1 MTAPSRPARPRP
13 RPAAVVAAAP
23 RLQERARHE
32 RADRRRRLLR
42 RTGQGLLLLLPV
54 LGAAWVVLAS
64 GWLAL
69 DRVQV
74 SGTGRLQPAQ
84 VVAAAQVPTGTPL
97 ARIDTSEVED
107 RLAALA
113 PVAEVAVRR
122 DWPGTLEVTVTERV
136 PAAAVAVD
144 GGGVQLLDRT
154 GVSFATEPQ
163 PPAGLVSLEVAEP
176 GPSDPATRAALDV
189 HAALPEPLQAQVTAV
204 QAPSPQAVVLLLADG
219 RSVVWGGPSG
229 GATKG
234 AAVLALLSRPGTV
247 FDVSGEGVV
256 VVR

>member
-1 MTAPSRPARPRP
+1 VPVL
-13 RPAAVVAAAP
+13 AATS
-23 RLQERARHE
+23 RLQERARSR
-32 RADRRRRLLR
+32 RAERRRRLLR
-42 RTGQGLLLLLPV
+42 RAGQGLLLLLPV
-54 LGAAWVVLAS
+54 LGFAWVVLGS
-64 GWLAL
+64 SWLAL

-74 SGTGRLQPAQ
+74 TGTGRLQPEQ
-84 VVAAAQVPTGTPL
+84 VVAAVRVPIGTPL
-97 ARIDTSEVED
+97 ARIDTAEVED

-136 PAAAVAVD
+136 PAAAVAVE
-144 GGGVQLLDRT
+144 GGVQLLDRT
-154 GVSFATEPQ
+154 GVPFATEPQ
-163 PPAGLVSLEVAEP
+163 PPAGLVSLEVEEP

-189 HAALPEPLQAQVTAV
+189 HAALPGPLRAQVTAV

-219 RSVVWGGPSG
+219 RSVVWGGPRGS
-229 GATKG
+229 ATKG

>member
-1 MTAPSRPARPRP
+1 
-13 RPAAVVAAAP
+13 VVAAAP
-23 RLQERARHE
+23 RLQERAR
-32 RADRRRRLLR
+32 RQRGDRRRRRLR
-42 RTGQGLLLLLPV
+42 RAGQGLLLLLPV
-54 LGAAWVVLAS
+54 LAAAWVVLAS

-69 DRVQV
+69 DRVEV
-74 SGTGRLQPAQ
+74 TGTGRLQPEQ
-84 VVAAAQVPTGTPL
+84 VVAAAQVATGTPL
-97 ARIDTSEVED
+97 ARIDTSEVEH
-107 RLAALA
+107 RLAALP

-144 GGGVQLLDRT
+144 GGVQLLDRT
-154 GVSFATEPQ
+154 GVVFATEPE
-163 PPAGLVSLEVAEP
+163 PPAGLVVLEVEEP

-189 HAALPEPLQAQVTAV
+189 HAALPEPLRAQVSTV
-204 QAPSPQAVVLLLADG
+204 QAPSPQAVLLLLADG

-229 GATKG
+229 SATKG
-234 AAVLALLSRPGTV
+234 AAVLALLGRPGSV

>member
-54 LGAAWVVLAS
+54 LAAAWVVLAS

-74 SGTGRLQPAQ
+74 TGTGRLQPAQ

-97 ARIDTSEVED
+97 ARIDTSEVQD

-144 GGGVQLLDRT
+144 GGVQLLDRT
-154 GVSFATEPQ
+154 GVPFATEPQ
-163 PPAGLVSLEVAEP
+163 PPAGLVALQVEQP

-189 HAALPEPLQAQVTAV
+189 HAALPEPLRVQVTAV
-204 QAPSPQAVVLLLADG
+204 QAPSPQGVVLVLADG
-219 RSVVWGGPSG
+219 RSVVWGGPRGSE
-229 GATKG
+229 TKA
-234 AAVLALLSRPGTV
+234 AAVLALLGRPGDV